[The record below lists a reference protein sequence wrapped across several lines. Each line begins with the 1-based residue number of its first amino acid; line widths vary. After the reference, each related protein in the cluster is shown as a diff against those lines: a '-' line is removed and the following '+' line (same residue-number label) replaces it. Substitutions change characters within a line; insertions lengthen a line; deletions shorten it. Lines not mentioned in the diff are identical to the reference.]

1 MYTAGAQA
9 ITTAEEAD
17 LEAQRTEVE
26 QALHAAR
33 RAVEEAQSA
42 P

>member
-9 ITTAEEAD
+9 TTTAEEAD
-17 LEAQRTEVE
+17 LEAKRTEVE

-33 RAVEEAQSA
+33 RAVGEAQTA